1 MIIVIICYLIIL
13 INFNT
18 KFVGVF
24 IRYRSVVVINF
35 AKTSLAIA
43 VTVLMTACASNKG
56 GFDLNQ
62 VEPPPRAQ
70 DNKPKLQDAPSEPR
84 TQEQLDAMMEPS
96 LGVEVS
102 LLEPNS
108 HPRLGDEQ
116 KSFETSNIV
125 AIYDDF
131 DKLTERQIREL
142 NASPR
147 RSEAKI
153 AGTHDD
159 GGDGFFAS
167 RNRSYLK
174 FVKSGWIADLETKA
188 KFNFSQGQVYRGI
201 NGSVFYLGKNPA
213 TALPTG
219 QVISYKGDWDFATN
233 AVKSRDPSSEFTSE
247 VRTYPGQRHSA
258 LSYHESV
265 VNDAKLREAGIHK
278 DGSQPHS
285 HTSEFT
291 VDFDKK
297 KLTGTLKYNK
307 YDKATKSSTSIDRYN
322 IDAKLY
328 GNRFRGNAKSTN
340 TSDAYFGASSS
351 TLEGGFFGANA
362 EELAG
367 KFLTDDNSLF
377 GVFGARQFKD
387 GKHVDGDNVAKADRA
402 FDAVAINTNSFEKR
416 DLDTFGDATKLVIN
430 GRSFSL
436 LPANAAGQFIAHN
449 THDLKNGSSLVTNAC
464 CSNLSY
470 VKFGNYFTS
479 TGDSKSDGH
488 LFLTGER
495 TPLAQML
502 TTGQYEYVGTWE
514 ANVLTQGQKVGGVSP
529 SQGVAGSRAKFG
541 VDFAAKTLTGSLYQE
556 NGAKPAIII
565 KDGVIRGNGFS
576 AKFES
581 GASGFVLDRTTGD
594 AAHVFGNVSGAFYG
608 PEAIELGGYF
618 KSDEASKDKIGGVF
632 GAKKQV
638 LTQ

>member
-1 MIIVIICYLIIL
+1 M
-13 INFNT
+13 T
-18 KFVGVF
+18 
-24 IRYRSVVVINF
+24 NF

-102 LLEPNS
+102 LLKRDTGRNS
-108 HPRLGDEQ
+108 AEEHKSFSANDIVVIGDE
-116 KSFETSNIV
+116 
-125 AIYDDF
+125 F
-131 DKLTERQIREL
+131 DKLTERQIRDL
-142 NASPR
+142 R
-147 RSEAKI
+147 AKKGREYAEI
-153 AGTHDD
+153 SGTHDHQS
-159 GGDGFFAS
+159 GFFAS
-167 RNRSYLK
+167 RNREYMK
-174 FVKSGWIADLETKA
+174 FVKSGWVADLTA
-188 KFNFSQGQVYRGI
+188 RPVFLNGQIHRGP
-201 NGSVFYLGKNPA
+201 NGIVFYLGKNPA
-213 TALPTG
+213 TALPIG
-219 QVISYKGDWDFATN
+219 QVITYKGDWDFATN
-233 AVKSRDPSSEFTSE
+233 VVKSRPQSDEFKLDQGVATN
-247 VRTYPGQRHSA
+247 PGDYHSA
-258 LSYHESV
+258 FSYNESV
-265 VNDAKLREAGIHK
+265 SNDARLREAGIHK

-297 KLTGTLKYNK
+297 TLTGTLKYNK

-436 LPANAAGQFIAHN
+436 LPANAAEQFIAHN
-449 THDLKNGSSLVTNAC
+449 THDLKNGSSLVTNVC

-565 KDGVIRGNGFS
+565 KDGVISGNGFS